1 MDRNNAK
8 LRIGGTNYMAPDG
21 MSTFIKS
28 LQDKLPRRGEEFNF
42 SDQFFP
48 DVHISSN

>member
-21 MSTFIKS
+21 IYYR
-28 LQDKLPRRGEEFNF
+28 LENF
-42 SDQFFP
+42 LK
-48 DVHISSN
+48 VLKNEK